1 MISRYRKPE
10 GETETDPA
18 LRTYF
23 FDTMHLPTIDEVIN
37 IMGWVM
43 LGSILIRIVLVICNL
58 MPEALDEVN
67 KASTITQRYFFSQ

>member
-1 MISRYRKPE
+1 VLSRYRKPE
-10 GETETDPA
+10 AETENDPA

-23 FDTMHLPTIDEVIN
+23 LDTMFLITIDEAIR

-67 KASTITQRYFFSQ
+67 KADTIAQKYFF